1 MKEYAA
7 FDAMGLAELVRTGE
21 VSSRELLDEAV
32 SRARAAQPEL
42 NCFTHLY
49 PELAEAQLADV
60 PPDGPFAGV
69 PFITKD
75 LGVMVKGAPLT
86 NGSVSW
92 KGHVAAR
99 DSVLTERYRKAG
111 LVLFGQTTSPE
122 FGLTTTTE
130 STLYGQTR
138 NPWDVTRTS
147 GGSSGGASAAV
158 AAGVVPLAQASDGG
172 GSIRIPAACTG
183 LFGMKPSRGRTP
195 MGPAQTEG
203 WNGMSTVHAVSRTVR
218 DNAALLD
225 ASHGRET
232 GSRYVA
238 PPPEG
243 SYLDAALRDPV
254 PLKIALWRT
263 APNGTPLSPEA
274 TEGLEKTARLLESLG
289 HTVVETAP
297 TLDGEALGKAAL
309 FTISANI
316 AAAIDV
322 RSDMLGRAVR
332 EDEIEPIT
340 WSMAM
345 LGRTVPMV
353 ELAKANNL
361 FNAAAITF
369 EQFLDAQGI
378 DLVLTPT
385 LSRPPEKLGVLAL
398 TADPDQM
405 GAAVASFAPLCPL
418 FNQMGAPAMSVP
430 LHWTDP
436 TETAPQGLPLGMMF
450 GGRCG
455 SEGLLYSLA
464 GQLERADPWI
474 DRCPPVWFG

>member
-21 VSSRELLDEAV
+21 VSSKELLDEAV
-32 SRARAAQPEL
+32 SRARAAQEQL
-42 NCFTHLY
+42 NCFSALY
-49 PELAEAQLADV
+49 PDMAETQLADV
-60 PPDGPFAGV
+60 PKDGPFAGV
-69 PFITKD
+69 PFLTKD
-75 LGVMVKGAPLT
+75 LGVALKGAPLT

-92 KGHVAAR
+92 KGHVAER

-111 LVLFGQTTSPE
+111 LVMFGQTTSPE

-172 GSIRIPAACTG
+172 GSIRIPASCTG

-195 MGPAQTEG
+195 MGPLQTEN
-203 WNGMSTVHAVSRTVR
+203 WNGMSTVHAVSQTVR

-238 PPPEG
+238 PAPEG
-243 SYLDAALRDPV
+243 TYLNAVSRDPKK
-254 PLKIALWRT
+254 LKIALWRT
-263 APNGTPLSPEA
+263 APNGTEMSAEA
-274 TEGLEKTARLLESLG
+274 KEGAEATARLLEELG
-289 HTVVETAP
+289 HEVVEAAP
-297 TLDGEALGKAAL
+297 SLDGEALGKAAL
-309 FTISANI
+309 FTISANV
-316 AAAIDV
+316 AAAIDA
-322 RSDMLGRAVR
+322 RAAMLGRDVR
-332 EDEIEPIT
+332 EDELEPIT
-340 WSMAM
+340 FAMAG

-353 ELAKANNL
+353 ELARANNL
-361 FNAAAITF
+361 FNLTAIQF
-369 EQFLDAQGI
+369 EQFLEDQGI
-378 DLVLTPT
+378 DLILTPT
-385 LSRPPEKLGVLAL
+385 TFRAPDELGVLAL
-398 TADPDQM
+398 TAPPDQM
-405 GAAVASFAPLCPL
+405 SEAVGSFAPLCPL
-418 FNQMGAPAMSVP
+418 FNQIGAPAMSVP

-436 TETAPQGLPLGMMF
+436 RETAPQGLPIGMMF

-455 SEGLLYSLA
+455 SEELLFSLA
-464 GQLERADPWI
+464 GQLERAKPWI
-474 DRCPPVWFG
+474 DRCPPVWMG